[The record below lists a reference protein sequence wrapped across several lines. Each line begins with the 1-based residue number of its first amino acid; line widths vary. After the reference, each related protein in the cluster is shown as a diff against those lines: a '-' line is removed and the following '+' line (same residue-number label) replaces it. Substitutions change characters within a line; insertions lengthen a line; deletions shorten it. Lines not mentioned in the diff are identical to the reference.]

1 MLNRRT
7 FLRLISST
15 AAIAVA
21 TPAFSK
27 RQSKP
32 NLLIIHTDEHN
43 FRTLGCY
50 RKNLPEAQAYVWGKD
65 AVVAT
70 PNIDWLADNG
80 AICTKFYATTPV
92 CSPSRSAF
100 VSGRYPQ
107 NTPVTTNGIPLNDEV
122 VTFSEILRRQGYA
135 TGYAGKW
142 HLDGQGKPQ
151 WAPKRKFGFADNR
164 YMFNRGHWK
173 QLEDTPSGPRVKAR
187 NEKGAPSYNV
197 KGADEKCF
205 ATDFLA
211 DKTIDFIKGHKNEPF
226 CFMVSIPDPHGP
238 NTVRPPYDTMF
249 DDLEISAPA
258 TFSKP
263 HESVPGWAQKQKKSF
278 AGAYIARYF
287 GMVKC
292 IDDNVGKILDVL
304 RTHKLID
311 STIVI
316 FTADHGDMCGEHA
329 RDNKGVPYES
339 SAKIPFVLYYPNKV
353 KAGTVITR
361 SLGCVD
367 FLPTIISLMGFRTA
381 GKEQGRD
388 ASELFTKADAAKGW
402 KDITFMRGTG
412 SGGSANWLAAVTARY
427 KLVFSP
433 DDNPWLFDLEKDPD
447 ELTNFFGD
455 PAYRRTVRFLAK
467 DLVAYCRT
475 YNDHYSSDPKIKSD
489 LAWAAEGT
497 DKYVPAVIAKKPRTD
512 KKTRNRKVRKTRRTK
527 NKK

>member
-7 FLRLISST
+7 FLKLISST
-15 AAIAVA
+15 AAIAVV

-27 RQSKP
+27 SQSKP

-50 RKNLPEAQAYVWGKD
+50 RKNLPEAQAYVWGKN

-80 AICTKFYATTPV
+80 AMCTKFYATTPV

-187 NEKGAPSYNV
+187 NAKGAPSYNA

-205 ATDFLA
+205 TTDFLA
-211 DKTIDFIKGHKNEPF
+211 EKTVDFIKGHRNGPF
-226 CFMVSIPDPHGP
+226 CFMVSLPDPHGP

-263 HESVPGWAQKQKKSF
+263 HESVPGWGQKQKKRF
-278 AGAYIARYF
+278 AGAYIAKYF

-292 IDDNVGKILDVL
+292 IDDNVGKILDTL

-311 STIVI
+311 NTIVI

-388 ASELFTKADAAKGW
+388 ASELFTKSDAAKGW

-412 SGGSANWLAAVTARY
+412 SGDSVNWLAAVTARY

-433 DDNPWLFDLEKDPD
+433 VDNPWLFDLEKDPD
-447 ELTNFFGD
+447 ELTNFFED

-512 KKTRNRKVRKTRRTK
+512 KKTRNTKERKTRRTK
-527 NKK
+527 KKK

>member
-1 MLNRRT
+1 MLSRRS
-7 FLRLISST
+7 FLRLISAT
-15 AAIAVA
+15 AAMAVA
-21 TPAFSK
+21 TPALSK
-27 RQSKP
+27 RQNRP

-50 RKNLPEAQAYVWGKD
+50 RRHLPEDQAYVWGKD
-65 AVVAT
+65 AVVTT
-70 PNIDWLADNG
+70 PNIDWLADHG

-100 VSGRYPQ
+100 VSGCYPQ
-107 NTPVTTNGIPLNDEV
+107 NTPVTTNGIPLNDDV
-122 VTFSEILRRQGYA
+122 VTFSEILQRQGYA

-173 QLEDTPSGPRVKAR
+173 QLEDTSSGPRVKGR
-187 NEKGAPSYNV
+187 NEKGAPSYDV
-197 KGADEKCF
+197 KGADEKSF
-205 ATDFLA
+205 TTDFLA
-211 DKTIDFIKGHKNEPF
+211 DKTVDFIKAHKSEPF

-249 DDLEISAPA
+249 EDLKISAPA

-263 HESVPGWAQKQKKSF
+263 DQSVPGWGQKQKKSF
-278 AGAYIARYF
+278 AGAYIAKYF

-292 IDDNVGKILDVL
+292 IDDNVGKILDAL
-304 RTHKLID
+304 RANKLMD
-311 STIVI
+311 NTIII
-316 FTADHGDMCGEHA
+316 FTSDHGDMCGEHA
-329 RDNKGVPYES
+329 RDNKGVPYET
-339 SAKIPFVLYYPNKV
+339 SAKIPFVLYYPSKV
-353 KAGTVITR
+353 KAGTVVTI

-367 FLPTIISLMGFRTA
+367 FLPTVINLMGFRTA

-388 ASELFTKADAAKGW
+388 ASGLFTTAGAAKEW

-412 SGGSANWLAAVTARY
+412 SGESVNWLAAVTSRY

-433 DDNPWLFDLEKDPD
+433 QDNPWLFDLEKDPD
-447 ELTNFFGD
+447 ELTNFFQD
-455 PAYRRTVRFLAK
+455 PAYRQTVRFLAK
-467 DLVAYCRT
+467 DTIAYCRT
-475 YNDHYSSDPKIKSD
+475 YNDHYGSDPKIKSD

-497 DKYVPAVIAKKPRTD
+497 GKYVPAVVAKKPRAD
-512 KKTRNRKVRKTRRTK
+512 RKTQDAETRKTRRTR
-527 NKK
+527 KKK